1 MMFELRHILN
11 ARRMEKIPTGSY
23 LSFTLRNLAALGILA
38 MASSKARLCLFLLPQ
53 RVGRQCTCELAVD
66 VRVYAG
72 DALAIA
78 QAISSSRSC
87 FSGRSSWK
95 FNYIAIETDKRDRVR
110 PHESEAEMAVS
121 ETARGKADTR

>member
-1 MMFELRHILN
+1 M
-11 ARRMEKIPTGSY
+11 
-23 LSFTLRNLAALGILA
+23 
-38 MASSKARLCLFLLPQ
+38 SS
-53 RVGRQCTCELAVD
+53 VVD
-66 VRVYAG
+66 VRVHAG

-110 PHESEAEMAVS
+110 PHKSEAEMVVC
-121 ETARGKADTR
+121 ETMRGKAGTEVEVVWSRMENG